1 MAFAST
7 NVLMVDWVYKS
18 VVFYRLIY
26 CHLLSQRESQLPPAS
41 QEVLQDQQ
49 VHLTQAHFQ
58 LLPLHWGLE
67 HVRFSS
73 SPLRVESLFAL
84 LCFLQQ
90 SCWPLKPAVLG
101 LIFLAQDPRA
111 AEPDVGLRLLNPWG
125 EPVPLVLS
133 SCM

>member
-7 NVLMVDWVYKS
+7 NVLMVDCVYKS

-73 SPLRVESLFAL
+73 SPFSVCPFVL
-84 LCFLQQ
+84 LT
-90 SCWPLKPAVLG
+90 AVL
-101 LIFLAQDPRA
+101 LAFKA
-111 AEPDVGLRLLNPWG
+111 
-125 EPVPLVLS
+125 
-133 SCM
+133 SCSWAHLPGTRSPCCGA